1 MARVV
6 YVGPS
11 DAVDLVDGTRCE
23 NGVPVVV
30 ADALAASLLEQD
42 VWRDAPAP
50 APEPTPTTTPKST
63 KPAVVP
69 EKASDA

>member
-11 DAVDLVDGTRCE
+11 DAVELVDGTRCE
-23 NGVPVVV
+23 NGVPVDVS
-30 ADALAASLLEQD
+30 ADLAASLCEQS
-42 VWRDAPAP
+42 VWRLAPPP
-50 APEPTPTTTPKST
+50 ATSATTPPKST
-63 KPAVVP
+63 KPAAAP

>member
-11 DAVDLVDGTRCE
+11 ESVDLLDGTYCE
-23 NGVPVVV
+23 NGVPVDVPAAV
-30 ADALAASLLEQD
+30 ATSLCEQSVWQPALVA
-42 VWRDAPAP
+42 
-50 APEPTPTTTPKST
+50 TTPKPL
-63 KPAVVP
+63 KPAVP

>member
-11 DAVDLVDGTRCE
+11 DAVELVDGTRCE
-23 NGVPVVV
+23 NGVPVHVT
-30 ADALAASLLEQD
+30 DALAASLLEQD
-42 VWRDAPAP
+42 VWQPAP
-50 APEPTPTTTPKST
+50 ATTPKPN
-63 KPAVVP
+63 KPAAP